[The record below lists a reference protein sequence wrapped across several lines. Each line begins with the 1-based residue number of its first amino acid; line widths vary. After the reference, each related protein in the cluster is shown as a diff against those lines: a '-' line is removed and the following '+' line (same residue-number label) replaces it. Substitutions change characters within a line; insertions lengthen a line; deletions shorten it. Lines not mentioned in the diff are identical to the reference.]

1 MMELGFFHYDSLWA
15 IEPTSTFEDCFTGG
29 RDGQIYH
36 TSLLDDQHTLLYTA
50 PKKSSPILSL
60 TYDEYNQQLWF
71 TSANDSS
78 LRCLDLQKRNINQ
91 MRRQALDDVIEEEV
105 IGQTPHQNNNFTM
118 NQSDYEL

>member
-1 MMELGFFHYDSLWA
+1 MELGFFHYDSLWA

-36 TSLLDDQHTLLYTA
+36 TNLPDDQHTLLYGGNQNA
-50 PKKSSPILSL
+50 NPILSL

-78 LRCLDLQKRNINQ
+78 LRCLDLQKRNISQ
-91 MRRQALDDVIEEEV
+91 MRKLAEDAASDEEV
-105 IGQTPHQNNNFTM
+105 IH
-118 NQSDYEL
+118 